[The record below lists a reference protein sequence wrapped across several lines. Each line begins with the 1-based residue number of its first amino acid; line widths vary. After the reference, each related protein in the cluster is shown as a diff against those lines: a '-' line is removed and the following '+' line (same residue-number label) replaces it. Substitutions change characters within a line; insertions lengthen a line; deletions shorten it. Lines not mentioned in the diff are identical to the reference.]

1 MTTITRAMVLLL
13 MIFLTIACATKQ
25 SRFSMLGDSFPP
37 KPEGYNV
44 QIFHDD
50 LPQRPFSRISRV
62 DVHLEKTHLIGS
74 SFINETLPELEKQ
87 ARLSGADA
95 IIEIRGINSSVGET
109 KIFHVSAIG
118 IRYTD
123 NQKNDESTEIKPLL
137 QQPSPVPAIP
147 PPHIKTKDIITSKDN
162 AISNPPVSL
171 SKKSLPQSLQSV
183 KFGKFVALLIGNNRY
198 QHISSLRTAINDV
211 EMLKTT
217 LENKYGF
224 QTTIIRDATRR
235 DILRAITTIQ
245 KQITADTNLLI
256 YYAGHGHLAN
266 DENRGYWLPVDAE
279 EDNSTNWIAND
290 DITSKVKTMA
300 AKHVLVIADS
310 CYSGMLSR
318 SMSSGS
324 HHLDDALRSDRSDIS
339 AYVEKISQKRARMVM
354 SSGGLEPV
362 ADEGGLGNHSVF
374 ASAIISMLQENDG
387 IMDGTLLFSRV
398 RQKVKWNADQTPEYS
413 PIRNAGH
420 DGGDFLFI
428 PNK

>member
-1 MTTITRAMVLLL
+1 M
-13 MIFLTIACATKQ
+13 LTIACATKQ

-44 QIFHDD
+44 QIFHDE
-50 LPQRPFSRISRV
+50 LPQRPFSKISRL
-62 DVHLEKTHLIGS
+62 DVHLEKTYLVGS

-95 IIEIRGINSSVGET
+95 IIEIRGVNSSVGET

-123 NQKNDESTEIKPLL
+123 NPKNGDSIEIKPSL
-137 QQPSPVPAIP
+137 QPPSPAL
-147 PPHIKTKDIITSKDN
+147 S
-162 AISNPPVSL
+162 ISNSPASPSNESL
-171 SKKSLPQSLQSV
+171 TNSSQPV

-198 QHISSLRTAINDV
+198 KHISSLKTAINDV

-224 QTTIIRDATRR
+224 QTTTIRDATRR
-235 DILRAITTIQ
+235 DILRAITNIQ
-245 KQITADTNLLI
+245 KKITADTNLLI

-279 EDNSTNWIAND
+279 EDNSANWIAND
-290 DITSKVKTMA
+290 DITSKVKTMT

-318 SMSSGS
+318 SMPSGS
-324 HHLDDALRSDRSDIS
+324 HILDNTDRSDVS
-339 AYVEKISQKRARMVM
+339 VYVEKISQKRARMVM

-362 ADEGGLGNHSVF
+362 ADEGGSGNHSVF
-374 ASAIISMLQENDG
+374 ASAIISLLKENDE

>member
-1 MTTITRAMVLLL
+1 
-13 MIFLTIACATKQ
+13 
-25 SRFSMLGDSFPP
+25 MLGDSFPP

-44 QIFHDD
+44 QIFHDE
-50 LPQRPFSRISRV
+50 LPQRPFSKISRL

-74 SFINETLPELEKQ
+74 SFLNETLPELEKQ

-123 NQKNDESTEIKPLL
+123 NQKNGDSTEITPSL
-137 QQPSPVPAIP
+137 QTPSPAPATP
-147 PPHIKTKDIITSKDN
+147 SSHTKDVIAEKDS
-162 AISNPPVSL
+162 AISNSPASS
-171 SKKSLPQSLQSV
+171 SKKSLTQSLQPA
-183 KFGKFVALLIGNNRY
+183 KFGKFVALLIGNDRY
-198 QHISSLRTAINDV
+198 QHISSLKTAINDV

-235 DILRAITTIQ
+235 DILSAITNIQ

-256 YYAGHGHLAN
+256 YYAGHGHLAD

-279 EDNSTNWIAND
+279 EDNSANWIAND
-290 DITSKVKTMA
+290 DITSKVKTMT

-318 SMSSGS
+318 SLLSGS
-324 HHLDDALRSDRSDIS
+324 HILDNTLRSDQSDLS

-362 ADEGGLGNHSVF
+362 ADEGGSGNHSVF
-374 ASAIISMLQENDG
+374 ASAIISLLQENDG